1 MRAGFALYGVSPD
14 SHISS
19 EELGLIPAMTLSAK
33 IIAVQEI
40 APGEA
45 VGYGSRWIAKRP
57 TRVGIVAC
65 GYADG
70 YPRSMP
76 DGSPTRVEGATAPQA
91 SAAAWSSGAGT
102 CQSTEWR
109 PLQARSAMSS
119 SARLHAAFRFK
130 SSTDNR
136 HTATDGTSH
145 DQDQNRIRLQ

>member
-1 MRAGFALYGVSPD
+1 MRAGVALYGVSPD

-76 DGSPTRVEGATAPQA
+76 DGSPTWVEGAIRAARGRRLDGHARDRHHRHPVRRPRQPRGALGQAPARQP
-91 SAAAWSSGAGT
+91 SGGR
-102 CQSTEWR
+102 CR
-109 PLQARSAMSS
+109 HD
-119 SARLHAAFRFK
+119 RL
-130 SSTDNR
+130 
-136 HTATDGTSH
+136 
-145 DQDQNRIRLQ
+145 